1 MIVRVVSSAAV
12 VACLFAAA
20 PRPALLYQSPP
31 PAPRTQAE
39 EQSRR
44 AADRI
49 RALQQESER
58 LASRERTLLGELRRL
73 EIERDLRTE
82 EIRSLEPEISRL
94 ASDVAVTGARLSALE
109 QAVREK
115 QPVLAARL
123 VDIYR
128 MGRPGPVRLWF
139 AVDDLRA
146 LGRASRLVSALA
158 RIDRDRLAD
167 YRASAAT
174 LAATRTGLEQRVA
187 RLTTLRDSA
196 RRARQAA
203 GVSVASRL
211 ALIAEIDQRRDLNA
225 QLVGELQQA
234 HAKLVDMLSSLPA
247 GAAPGPADAVVLPFR
262 PFRGELDWPAEG
274 DVASGFG
281 PRRDPQ
287 FGTTT
292 ISSGIEIAAA
302 EGASARAV
310 HEGTVAFAGAFT
322 GFGQLV
328 VLDHGGQ
335 SYSLYGHL
343 ASLTVRRGMRVE
355 RGHALGVVGRG
366 PTGRPSL
373 YFELRIDGQPVDPVQ
388 WLKTKAG
395 T

>member
-1 MIVRVVSSAAV
+1 
-12 VACLFAAA
+12 
-20 PRPALLYQSPP
+20 
-31 PAPRTQAE
+31 
-39 EQSRR
+39 
-44 AADRI
+44 
-49 RALQQESER
+49 
-58 LASRERTLLGELRRL
+58 
-73 EIERDLRTE
+73 
-82 EIRSLEPEISRL
+82 
-94 ASDVAVTGARLSALE
+94 
-109 QAVREK
+109 
-115 QPVLAARL
+115 
-123 VDIYR
+123 
-128 MGRPGPVRLWF
+128 
-139 AVDDLRA
+139 
-146 LGRASRLVSALA
+146 
-158 RIDRDRLAD
+158 
-167 YRASAAT
+167 
-174 LAATRTGLEQRVA
+174 
-187 RLTTLRDSA
+187 
-196 RRARQAA
+196 
-203 GVSVASRL
+203 
-211 ALIAEIDQRRDLNA
+211 LNA

-234 HAKLVDMLSSLPA
+234 HAKLVDMLSSLPP

-388 WLKTKAG
+388 WLRPKAG